1 MSKCSS
7 LRVLIML
14 LCSAVPSAL
23 LAEALND
30 PMRPPATLSKSNT
43 TQKTVTGY
51 ELSSIFISSNR
62 RAAIING
69 RNVTI
74 GDRVNRARVLEIEA
88 TEVVISLAGKK
99 RTLTLLPVSIK
110 TPAEASR

>member
-1 MSKCSS
+1 MSSCSS
-7 LRVLIML
+7 IRVPILL
-14 LCSAVPSAL
+14 LCSVVSYSL
-23 LAEALND
+23 SAEALND
-30 PMRPPATLSKSNT
+30 PMRPPVTLSKGNK
-43 TQKTVTGY
+43 TQKMVTGY

-88 TEVVISLAGKK
+88 TEVIISIAGKK

-110 TPAEASR
+110 KPAEASR